1 MALHPVTIAFLH
13 PCDGG
18 KDERGLGGPLAN
30 KRQRK
35 AAHRFATSSPRP
47 STCQACARQ
56 SIRLPCSSWRARVGT
71 RTWNTVVPLM
81 LMPHDHLEQLCE
93 GAWPLGVTLAD
104 GRYSPCRRQENG
116 EAPVRGQEGGKE

>member
-1 MALHPVTIAFLH
+1 MSSMCQTKH
-13 PCDGG
+13 
-18 KDERGLGGPLAN
+18 PLALFLL
-30 KRQRK
+30 
-35 AAHRFATSSPRP
+35 A
-47 STCQACARQ
+47 
-56 SIRLPCSSWRARVGT
+56 RARVGT
-71 RTWNTVVPLM
+71 GTWNTVVTLM